1 MCTFNSKIYNR
12 IRNKINDYMKDI
24 NFEEGLKT
32 LLNILD
38 ELKKETLSVEEI
50 LSKTKQAK
58 EIYSSLFKT
67 LEEAKTIIE
76 NI

>member
-1 MCTFNSKIYNR
+1 
-12 IRNKINDYMKDI
+12 MKDI
-24 NFEEGLKT
+24 DFEEGLKT

-38 ELKKETLSVEEI
+38 ELKKETLGVEEI
-50 LSKTKQAK
+50 VSKTKQAK
-58 EIYSSLFKT
+58 EIYSSLSKT